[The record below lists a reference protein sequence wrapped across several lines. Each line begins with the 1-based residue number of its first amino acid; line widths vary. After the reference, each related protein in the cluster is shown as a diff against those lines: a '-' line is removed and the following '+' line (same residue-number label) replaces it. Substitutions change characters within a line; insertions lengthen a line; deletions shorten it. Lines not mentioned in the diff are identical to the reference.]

1 MSESP
6 NVAKTTQK
14 CQGKDRH
21 MNPCRY
27 NALIQIGSTF
37 CKNHQY
43 MNDYTE
49 VQLQNLSTCSTCH
62 KSYFLENRKVCKN
75 CATREKETRCKNKLN
90 VVKCA
95 LKKCN
100 SKKSDLNKYCLLHQ
114 IHVWIDEVHESNHKP
129 CAQYIRGC
137 RNVLTLDS
145 KYKKCD
151 SCRKTEREKDKLLR
165 DKKKEKN
172 IELTNETVKGC
183 NSCGK
188 IQNRHCFVGEKNQE
202 TLTCHT
208 CRERDKIQNTKRD
221 KEHRRAQ
228 NRVYDSKP
236 ETKMKKQMWANANWD
251 KVVRRWRAY
260 RAREREKGEK
270 EYLEKNASY
279 AKQWRSNN
287 PQAVQAQHERK
298 KENLHCQYKV
308 YIQSA
313 KHRNIEYQ
321 LSFKDYERI
330 VKNACYYCGVV
341 NQKRGFHGMDR
352 KDNCLAYTNENTVAC
367 CAMCN
372 YMKGTLSDETFLQRV
387 WHILTHNKKIEE
399 KYVFPESF
407 KNYGGSCYLDYKRRA
422 EKKQL
427 CFELSKENFTKLTY
441 STCYLCGKEK
451 TFEHCNGI
459 DRINNSQG
467 YSIENSKTCCGGC
480 NYMKNAFAID
490 TFFTQLLSIYKHQ
503 HSIS

>member
-1 MSESP
+1 M
-6 NVAKTTQK
+6 
-14 CQGKDRH
+14 
-21 MNPCRY
+21 
-27 NALIQIGSTF
+27 
-37 CKNHQY
+37 
-43 MNDYTE
+43 
-49 VQLQNLSTCSTCH
+49 
-62 KSYFLENRKVCKN
+62 
-75 CATREKETRCKNKLN
+75 
-90 VVKCA
+90 
-95 LKKCN
+95 
-100 SKKSDLNKYCLLHQ
+100 
-114 IHVWIDEVHESNHKP
+114 
-129 CAQYIRGC
+129 
-137 RNVLTLDS
+137 TLDS

-172 IELTNETVKGC
+172 IELANETVKSC

-188 IQNRHCFVGEKNQE
+188 IQNRDCFVGEKNQE

-467 YSIENSKTCCGGC
+467 YSIENSKSCCGGC